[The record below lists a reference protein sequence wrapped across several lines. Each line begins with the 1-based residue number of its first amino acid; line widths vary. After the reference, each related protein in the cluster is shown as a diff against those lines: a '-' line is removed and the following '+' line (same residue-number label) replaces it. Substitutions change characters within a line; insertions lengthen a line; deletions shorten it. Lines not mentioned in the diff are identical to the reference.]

1 MENNSV
7 KDLLKSITLDDRDQV
22 EILVSDIIRQKVSDK
37 FTNAIQ
43 NVQSNEG

>member
-1 MENNSV
+1 MENDLI

-22 EILVSDIIRQKVSDK
+22 EILVKDVVRQKVSDK

-43 NVQSNEG
+43 NIQSNND